1 MPKEFCIVTQ
11 QRSGSRFLST
21 MMASD
26 PDVMQLGECFQNTTK
41 NAQSFLNYLV
51 QNATAQAAMTWGSFY
66 KKAWQSYIA
75 EHKQNLSG
83 RQSSLCFIL
92 MYNQLDLL
100 PKNFLD
106 FIFQKY
112 HVVHLVR
119 ENLLRRH
126 VSNFVNSQRL
136 SPAHRKVEAE
146 LTTCTLPLNGIVKDL
161 DASASAIAAVRKI
174 LVDSKVME
182 VRYEDLASRDGSHHA
197 RLVADFVGIGQY
209 PLTTDLKQT
218 NPFPLR
224 SMLNNFDEVSDVLRG
239 TGYESLLFD

>member
-26 PDVMQLGECFQNTTK
+26 PSVMQLGECFQNTTK
-41 NAQSFLNYLV
+41 NAESFLNYLV
-51 QNATAQAAMTWGSFY
+51 QNATAQNAMTWGSFY
-66 KKAWQSYIA
+66 KNAWQSYIA
-75 EHKQNLSG
+75 EQKQTRSG
-83 RQSSLCFIL
+83 RQSALCFIL
-92 MYNQLDLL
+92 MYNQLDFL
-100 PKNFLD
+100 PKIFLD
-106 FIFQKY
+106 FVFEKY

-136 SPAHRKVEAE
+136 GPAHRKVEAE
-146 LTTCTLPLNGIVKDL
+146 LTTCTLPVNGLVKDL
-161 DASASAIAAVRKI
+161 DASASAIAGVRQT
-174 LVDSKVME
+174 LADRRVME
-182 VRYEDLASRDGSHHA
+182 VRYEDLASKDGSRHA
-197 RLVADFVGIGQY
+197 RLVADFVGIGLY

-224 SMLNNFDEVSDVLRG
+224 SMLKNFDEVSNVLRG
-239 TGYESLLFD
+239 TAHESLLLD

>member
-26 PDVMQLGECFQNTTK
+26 PDVMPLGECFQNTNK
-41 NAQSFLNYLV
+41 NAESFLNYLV
-51 QNATAQAAMTWGSFY
+51 QNAAAQNAMAWGSFY
-66 KKAWQSYIA
+66 RKAWQSYIA
-75 EHKQNLSG
+75 EQKQTRSG
-83 RQSSLCFIL
+83 RQSALSFIL
-92 MYNQLDLL
+92 MYNQLDFL
-100 PKNFLD
+100 PKIFLD
-106 FIFQKY
+106 FIFEKY

-136 SPAHRKVEAE
+136 TPAHRKVQAE
-146 LTTCTLPLNGIVKDL
+146 LTTCTLPVDGIVKDL
-161 DASASAIAAVRKI
+161 DASASAIAAVRNM
-174 LVDSKVME
+174 LVDREVME
-182 VRYEDLASRDGSHHA
+182 VRYEDLASREGSHHA

-224 SMLNNFDEVSDVLRG
+224 SMLNNFDEVSNVLRG
-239 TGYESLLFD
+239 TAYESLLFD

>member
-26 PDVMQLGECFQNTTK
+26 PDVMPLGECFQNTTK
-41 NAQSFLNYLV
+41 NAESFLNYLV
-51 QNATAQAAMTWGSFY
+51 QNAAAQNAMAWGSFY

-75 EHKQNLSG
+75 EQKETRSG
-83 RQSSLCFIL
+83 SQSALCFIL
-92 MYNQLDLL
+92 MYNQLDFL
-100 PKNFLD
+100 PKFFLD
-106 FIFQKY
+106 FIFEKY
-112 HVVHLVR
+112 PVVHLVR

-126 VSNFVNSQRL
+126 VSNFLNSQRL
-136 SPAHRKVEAE
+136 TPAHRKVEAE
-146 LTTCTLPLNGIVKDL
+146 LTTCTLPVNGIVKDL

-174 LVDSKVME
+174 LFDRVVME
-182 VRYEDLASRDGSHHA
+182 VKYEDLASGNGSHHA
-197 RLVADFVGIGQY
+197 RLVADFVDIGQY

-224 SMLNNFDEVSDVLRG
+224 SILDNFDEVSDELRG
-239 TGYESLLFD
+239 TVYESLLFD